1 MKRKDIKD
9 GCLVIDR
16 WYIEYGTG
24 KITNVKK
31 TVFNVIFNDKIIK
44 YDYPHA
50 QFLDKVK

>member
-9 GCLVIDR
+9 SCLVIDR

-24 KITNVKK
+24 RIT
-31 TVFNVIFNDKIIK
+31 NDKIIK

-50 QFLDKVK
+50 QFLDEVK